1 MATAAE
7 TLGPSRRPNVRE
19 FTAEEQYYIA
29 SQWQLMWRKFKRH
42 RLGLIS
48 GVLLLCAY
56 FFALSY
62 DFWVPYDFEDRHEE
76 KLSSPPTWIHVIDN
90 DGNWRLPF
98 VYGASDFVDPVS
110 FKRTYTDDVLNP
122 HPIGLFIQGD
132 LYKFWGIF
140 EWDRHFFGVV
150 PAPGTEGTTIHLFGT
165 DDLGHDV
172 FSRTMSAARIS
183 LSVGLV
189 GVILAFALGII
200 IGGVSGYFGG
210 TIDLVIQRFIEFVI
224 GVPTIPLWM
233 SLSAAVPVTWSPLQ
247 TYFAITIVLSVVGWA
262 GLARVVRG
270 KILELRENDY
280 VMAAKVAG
288 SGNMRML
295 FDHLVPGFMSFLIV
309 HLSLQVPSMILAET
323 TLSFL
328 GLGIRSPAVS
338 WGTMMQDAQ
347 NVRTIAIFPW
357 LMIPGAFVILTVL
370 LYNFLG
376 DGLRDAA
383 DPYR

>member
-1 MATAAE
+1 M
-7 TLGPSRRPNVRE
+7 
-19 FTAEEQYYIA
+19 
-29 SQWQLMWRKFKRH
+29 
-42 RLGLIS
+42 RLG
-48 GVLLLCAY
+48 
-56 FFALSY
+56 
-62 DFWVPYDFEDRHEE
+62 
-76 KLSSPPTWIHVIDN
+76 
-90 DGNWRLPF
+90 
-98 VYGASDFVDPVS
+98 
-110 FKRTYTDDVLNP
+110 
-122 HPIGLFIQGD
+122 
-132 LYKFWGIF
+132 
-140 EWDRHFFGVV
+140 
-150 PAPGTEGTTIHLFGT
+150 EGF
-165 DDLGHDV
+165 
-172 FSRTMSAARIS
+172 
-183 LSVGLV
+183 SVG
-189 GVILAFALGII
+189 FAAIRINKMRSLLTMLGII

-210 TIDLVIQRFIEFVI
+210 TIDLLIQRFIEFVI

-233 SLSAAVPVTWSPLQ
+233 SLSAAVPVTWSPIQ

-357 LMIPGAFVILTVL
+357 LMIPGAFVIMTVL